1 MKVKNIK
8 GTNQVFLSILN
19 TLNKFTSITGKLGY
33 GISKTRKNILQELE
47 PFEEQRKI
55 LIKKYGEKNE
65 ETGEIK
71 IDTSSENFQKFLEEL
86 KPLLEIELEISF
98 WQITQEQFDNN
109 ESLFASEANVNDY
122 DILQDLFIEAA
133 E

>member
-71 IDTSSENFQKFLEEL
+71 IDTNSENFQKFLEEL